1 MKPKTLV
8 RIRTAAES
16 IAQTWDLWQ
25 VPAHSDSDALVSLKP
40 KRAPLARGILAIDR
54 ALRLPESSLP
64 LTNRERQA

>member
-16 IAQTWDLWQ
+16 ISQTWDLWQ
-25 VPAHSDSDALVSLKP
+25 IPAHDDSVALVTLKP
-40 KRAPLARGILAIDR
+40 QRTPLVRRILAIDR

-64 LTNRERQA
+64 LTNQERRA